1 MTAPSADT
9 AEHDVVRPSVAP
21 GPGAGALG
29 FSTVVVPPP
38 VVTRPP
44 ESPPAEASAQEAP
57 AQEAPAQEAPPAR
70 GRAEHLAELRQAR
83 RQRRQVAAIGLLV
96 MAGMLATTVVVLDVL
111 H

>member
-57 AQEAPAQEAPPAR
+57 AQEAPPAR